1 MLRHSG
7 RMAFFGAAA
16 SWAILALTLAMG
28 GLGSAASL
36 ARTLQGLATG
46 AIVCAVVASLLAIV
60 ALVRGPQRGSAAV
73 GLVLGVLYLL
83 AFSGAGFGLLK

>member
-1 MLRHSG
+1 MFRHSG

-36 ARTLQGLATG
+36 SRILQALATG
-46 AIVCAVVASLLAIV
+46 AIVCAVVASVLAIV
-60 ALVRGPQRGSAAV
+60 ALVRGPQRGSAAA
-73 GLVLGVLYLL
+73 GLVLSVLYLL